1 MRKLELQH
9 ELDVLEVKEL
19 ELNRAQDTKLED
31 DEDGAGRRPADSES
45 FVIDL
50 TVDDGEL

>member
-9 ELDVLEVKEL
+9 ELDVLEAKEL
-19 ELNRAQDTKLED
+19 ELNRAQDIKLED
-31 DEDGAGRRPADSES
+31 NEDGPGRRPADS

-50 TVDDGEL
+50 TVDDAEL